1 MAAPQPAVAAAAV
14 PIALGQVAPAR
25 QMCGGTCWPIPAVSV
40 LIAVLTSWH
49 HQGTG
54 EELLISDI
62 AQTPVAPV
70 LMLFF
75 EASPVSTK
83 TSFFTVYLIFDVLF
97 SFPTSFSSKSN

>member
-1 MAAPQPAVAAAAV
+1 MAAPPPAVAAAGV
-14 PIALGQVAPAR
+14 PIARCQVV
-25 QMCGGTCWPIPAVSV
+25 QGDVLTIPAVSV
-40 LIAVLTSWH
+40 LIAVLTSRH

-62 AQTPVAPV
+62 PQTPVAPV
-70 LMLFF
+70 LMLFS

-83 TSFFTVYLIFDVLF
+83 TGYFTVYLIFDVLF